1 MTSTLSYVS
10 IAAVLAAIAGMAIAT
25 SSSEEAQSELPLIV
39 DFTED
44 QSWSPLNDGVMGGLS
59 EGRIQ
64 WVGGLH
70 WEGRTRLDNNG
81 GFSSVRSP
89 WSPYNLNGLKQ
100 IVVRCKGTGGPFK
113 LTMERSQ
120 RWWMPYIYGSFT
132 PSEAWQDLIIDV
144 SDLKWS
150 QAFTGDFEAVPIEQS
165 LDGVIRLG
173 FMKYD
178 GTAQPFTLEVAS
190 IRFE

>member
-1 MTSTLSYVS
+1 
-10 IAAVLAAIAGMAIAT
+10 MAIAT
-25 SSSEEAQSELPLIV
+25 SSSEEAQSGLPLIV

-64 WVGGLH
+64 WVKGLN
-70 WEGRTRLDNNG
+70 WEGRTRLENNG

-89 WSPYNLNGLKQ
+89 WSSYDLSGLKQ

-144 SDLKWS
+144 SDLNWS